1 MYFSAIFFI
10 KKKTTKKQNRCELKK
25 KAADNCVKI
34 SKVIWNISKEM
45 LIFMKLSNSINVQII
60 LKAVFSA
67 IYDNNNNK
75 NK

>member
-1 MYFSAIFFI
+1 
-10 KKKTTKKQNRCELKK
+10 
-25 KAADNCVKI
+25 
-34 SKVIWNISKEM
+34 
-45 LIFMKLSNSINVQII
+45 MKLSNSINVQII